1 MAPSYTN
8 DTTVEPVPTER
19 EWLPSGEVARIL
31 GAANQTLRNLIEAG
45 RLSYTSLVRHYCRA
59 QCMLET

>member
-1 MAPSYTN
+1 MAPSYTK

-31 GAANQTLRNLIEAG
+31 GAAKQTVRNLTEAG
-45 RLSYTSLVRHYCRA
+45 RLSETSLVRHYCRVR
-59 QCMLET
+59 CMHA